1 MELAERELRDL
12 VRPLELKRVRIEDIQ
27 RIVARQYNVSRSDL
41 LSSRRTAN
49 VVRPRQI
56 AMYLA
61 KTLTLRSLPEI
72 GRRFGGRDHTTVLHA
87 VRKIEGLIGNDNVLA
102 TEIESLKS
110 QLQE

>member
-1 MELAERELRDL
+1 M
-12 VRPLELKRVRIEDIQ
+12 
-27 RIVARQYNVSRSDL
+27 VATQYNVRRSDL

-49 VVRPRQI
+49 VVRPRQV

-72 GRRFGGRDHTTVLHA
+72 GCRFGGRDHTTVLHA
-87 VRKIEGLIGNDNVLA
+87 VRKIEALVSKDA
-102 TEIESLKS
+102 TLSDEVELLKR